1 MFDFSLLIPMIKL
14 LIYFTSY
21 CMEAQKGKILR
32 VFLADIVDKQT
43 SKHILDDRLRELEN
57 LVNTYGGIVLLQEYQ
72 KRDLP
77 DPKTYIGKGKLE
89 EIIEEM
95 LRLDANLLII

>member
-1 MFDFSLLIPMIKL
+1 
-14 LIYFTSY
+14 
-21 CMEAQKGKILR
+21 MEAQKGKVLR
-32 VFLADIVDKQT
+32 VFLADIVDKRT
-43 SKHILDDRLRELEN
+43 PKHILDDRLRELEN

-77 DPKTYIGKGKLE
+77 DPKTYIGKGKLD
-89 EIIEEM
+89 EIIDEM